1 MLFIKKYI
9 LKKHVINIIYIKK
22 EVILGR
28 ETFQVIQRKKQII
41 CMMQLYLSIFSEKKK
56 ISYQGHLMKIIYY
69 LCVIINF

>member
-28 ETFQVIQRKKQII
+28 ETFQVIQRKKNNNMHDTII
-41 CMMQLYLSIFSEKKK
+41 SQYFLKKK
-56 ISYQGHLMKIIYY
+56 NSYQGHLMKIIYY
-69 LCVIINF
+69 LCILINF